1 MAEKEGKNGRKRG
14 QKWQKLPGRN
24 RDTDTENGL
33 VDTEQEGGAG
43 QTERAALTPTTCEAG
58 P

>member
-1 MAEKEGKNGRKRG
+1 MAEIEGKNGRNRG
-14 QKWQKLPGRN
+14 QQWQKLPGRN